1 MFVFIFPVCQMNT
14 DVGNLWGRWKLFR
27 NTLNSQGRFWLATAE
42 AWWSCGIWAFVTL
55 SSSSWANRYL
65 LQLVLIVLA
74 PSFQGD
80 VIARWPAV
88 MTVCLC
94 VYDPSSSNWRVW
106 YGNALETYLSVP
118 ITMEAIQFGL
128 LPVATPAIT
137 SQCPPLS
144 PTVRNAHMHTSHVT
158 HSTHL
163 HFKCRSETFSGLED
177 RVEPV
182 TDSGLHSDEN
192 KCFSWEL
199 AVAPHTGF
207 VRCIFPSHAN
217 CFQNLFTCHFT
228 FLSWS

>member
-1 MFVFIFPVCQMNT
+1 MFVFIFPVCQMTT

-65 LQLVLIVLA
+65 LQWVLIVLA

-88 MTVCLC
+88 MTVCIC
-94 VYDPSSSNWRVW
+94 VYDPSPSNWRVW

-144 PTVRNAHMHTSHVT
+144 PTVRNAYITCHTIHHFCISSVGVK
-158 HSTHL
+158 HSQVWRTEWNQWRTVDSTVMRISASAESSLWLHTQAVLDAFFPVMQIVFRIIL
-163 HFKCRSETFSGLED
+163 HFFHDHK
-177 RVEPV
+177 
-182 TDSGLHSDEN
+182 
-192 KCFSWEL
+192 
-199 AVAPHTGF
+199 
-207 VRCIFPSHAN
+207 
-217 CFQNLFTCHFT
+217 HF
-228 FLSWS
+228 